1 MEEEIKNNKQMKIL
15 LLAPASSIHTIRWAK
30 AFSDR
35 GHVIYLVSLAN
46 HKLSDES
53 LPDSVCVHYLHV
65 TGTKGY
71 YLNAKE
77 LRRFCKDI
85 CPDVIN
91 VHYAS
96 GYGTL
101 ARKAKIHP
109 LVLNIW
115 GSDIYD
121 FPNESIV
128 KKAILKRNI
137 NNAEA
142 IASTSNCM
150 AQEMRK
156 VVGSYNKNIAITPFG
171 VDVERFKPMDI
182 DNKSKNA
189 FKIGT
194 VKALSYKYG
203 IDTILIAFSI
213 IVEKWKD
220 TDCKGKTP
228 QLFICGR
235 GDNRDEYIK
244 LRKQLGLENY
254 VQIEDYVPH
263 EKVPALLNSFDLC
276 CFGSR
281 YESFGVSAV
290 EAMACEIP
298 VVVTDVDGFREVTVD
313 GYTGYIVQRDNP
325 AAMAEKIWQLY
336 QNDSLRRELGKNG
349 RKQVIKH
356 YKWDNNVTLLE
367 DVLKEQAIKWEKN
380 A

>member
-1 MEEEIKNNKQMKIL
+1 M
-15 LLAPASSIHTIRWAK
+15 
-30 AFSDR
+30 
-35 GHVIYLVSLAN
+35 
-46 HKLSDES
+46 
-53 LPDSVCVHYLHV
+53 
-65 TGTKGY
+65 
-71 YLNAKE
+71 
-77 LRRFCKDI
+77 
-85 CPDVIN
+85 
-91 VHYAS
+91 
-96 GYGTL
+96 
-101 ARKAKIHP
+101 
-109 LVLNIW
+109 
-115 GSDIYD
+115 
-121 FPNESIV
+121 
-128 KKAILKRNI
+128 
-137 NNAEA
+137 
-142 IASTSNCM
+142 
-150 AQEMRK
+150 
-156 VVGSYNKNIAITPFG
+156 
-171 VDVERFKPMDI
+171 
-182 DNKSKNA
+182 
-189 FKIGT
+189 
-194 VKALSYKYG
+194 
-203 IDTILIAFSI
+203 IAFSI